1 MYLSLPHNYCSKIED
16 AKGCPRLETIFVKR
30 CYKLSDRSLLAI
42 GKNCHYLRRID
53 ISSCREMT
61 DYGIK
66 ILVKGCKLLVNVDFS
81 NPEPQVQEEQL
92 QRNVRLWSQHN
103 STKKWIGCSMS
114 LRNHVW
120 ASKSSWKSILP
131 NEDWMK
137 FKSERCSLF
146 RLIRRCCTSRQNVNE
161 LLFVFRVIQA
171 WVQLCY
177 GDYTDVGKCWE
188 IYLKEW
194 TNLWSQHSKKTW
206 WTVNSSHFMYLRWN
220 YVLRL
225 VDTLLTDVF
234 GYLVITFLLKSS
246 SHHFCAFNQL
256 LWLMQQIP
264 IQTKPIMAFWQ
275 AWKPLNVLL
284 RCKSYP
290 HCSQSLRG

>member
-103 STKKWIGCSMS
+103 STKK
-114 LRNHVW
+114 
-120 ASKSSWKSILP
+120 
-131 NEDWMK
+131 
-137 FKSERCSLF
+137 
-146 RLIRRCCTSRQNVNE
+146 
-161 LLFVFRVIQA
+161 
-171 WVQLCY
+171 
-177 GDYTDVGKCWE
+177 
-188 IYLKEW
+188 
-194 TNLWSQHSKKTW
+194 
-206 WTVNSSHFMYLRWN
+206 
-220 YVLRL
+220 
-225 VDTLLTDVF
+225 
-234 GYLVITFLLKSS
+234 
-246 SHHFCAFNQL
+246 
-256 LWLMQQIP
+256 
-264 IQTKPIMAFWQ
+264 
-275 AWKPLNVLL
+275 
-284 RCKSYP
+284 
-290 HCSQSLRG
+290 